1 MLSKEDKALIIDV
14 AISELDKKHR
24 EKLESQN
31 ITGNK
36 AEIYGSV
43 AQNIVDQRNYEIERQ
58 RLVQLRENTIGISP
72 EVAEFLNP
80 KPPMMGKLDVE
91 AEKVEDDNSL
101 NPYGG
106 KEL

>member
-36 AEIYGSV
+36 ATVYNTV
-43 AQNIVDQRNYEIERQ
+43 AKNMVDQRNYEIERQ

-80 KPPMMGKLDVE
+80 KPPMAGKLDVIE
-91 AEKVEDDNSL
+91 SKAEIDRSIET
-101 NPYGG
+101 PG